1 MRNPLAGHF
10 MRHPE
15 LVHPYFATDWWKNPD
30 VRHINARGHHD
41 MANMVKALVQD
52 VACGYVG
59 DDPSAWEVDEGMDD
73 TDGIMAGQGDMMDLL
88 KDIFEV
94 EDTTLPALSTIQD
107 LETLTSYWKNEAEQA
122 KPWGPWHP
130 NKEDTEPAK
139 IQRGVWSDE
148 RQLGQV
154 PRVSHRVTL
163 QNVANGLMICYWYYS
178 AASVPAALG

>member
-1 MRNPLAGHF
+1 
-10 MRHPE
+10 
-15 LVHPYFATDWWKNPD
+15 
-30 VRHINARGHHD
+30 

-59 DDPSAWEVDEGMDD
+59 DDASAWEVDEGMND

-154 PRVSHRVTL
+154 PRVSRRVTL
-163 QNVANGLMICYWYYS
+163 QNVADGLMICYWYYS